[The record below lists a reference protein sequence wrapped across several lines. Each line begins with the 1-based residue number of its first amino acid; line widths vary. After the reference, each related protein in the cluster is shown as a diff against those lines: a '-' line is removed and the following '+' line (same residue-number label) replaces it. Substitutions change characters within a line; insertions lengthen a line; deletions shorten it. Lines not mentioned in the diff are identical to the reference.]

1 MNLEEFRETLET
13 LKDSELI
20 KTVQKYVCLSLSD
33 ASNPLANSHT
43 LLDLVYV
50 ECIRRARNAYTTRP
64 MKASAVDPQYARS
77 CSQLSNLT

>member
-20 KTVQKYVCLSLSD
+20 KYVQKYVCLSLAD

-50 ECIRRARNAYTTRP
+50 ECIRRGKERMYDKAYESVCRRP
-64 MKASAVDPQYARS
+64 NVCKVLIAA
-77 CSQLSNLT
+77 

>member
-20 KTVQKYVCLSLSD
+20 KYVQKYVCLSLADTGKPS
-33 ASNPLANSHT
+33 ANSHT

-50 ECIRRARNAYTTRP
+50 ECMRRGKERLYDKAYESVCRHP
-64 MKASAVDPQYARS
+64 DVCKVMLAA
-77 CSQLSNLT
+77 